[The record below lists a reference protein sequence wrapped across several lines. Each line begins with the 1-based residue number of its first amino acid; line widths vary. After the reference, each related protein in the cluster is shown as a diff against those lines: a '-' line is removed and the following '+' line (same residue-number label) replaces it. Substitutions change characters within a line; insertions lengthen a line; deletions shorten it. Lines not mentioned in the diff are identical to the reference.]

1 MIIIMIYRV
10 LPPNIKFNSPGFNPY
25 SQEVQD
31 LLKTTNLR
39 VTFTKLHTL
48 GDEKLQESNAI
59 NIREKYYYSI
69 YDMVVRGSCSCYGH
83 AARCIPEKE
92 EHKDIPGMVHG
103 KCECDHNTKGNNCEH
118 CMDFYQDV
126 PWNPATGK
134 LNPPKP
140 KKKDPRTE
148 VLERLKVMS
157 GVQVSCLTKPFN
169 AGLVLHFATWQH
181 QK

>member
-1 MIIIMIYRV
+1 M

-48 GDEKLQESNAI
+48 GDENLQKTNAI

-103 KCECDHNTKGNNCEH
+103 KCECDHNTKGNKTSAK
-118 CMDFYQDV
+118 V
-126 PWNPATGK
+126 K
-134 LNPPKP
+134 
-140 KKKDPRTE
+140 
-148 VLERLKVMS
+148 VL
-157 GVQVSCLTKPFN
+157 
-169 AGLVLHFATWQH
+169 
-181 QK
+181 

>member
-1 MIIIMIYRV
+1 M

-83 AARCIPEKE
+83 AARLVYVQRTIFNCPSLSNLYIYLGVYQRRRNSKTSLAWFM
-92 EHKDIPGMVHG
+92 EHANVITIQS
-103 KCECDHNTKGNNCEH
+103 EQTKIFSFKRN
-118 CMDFYQDV
+118 
-126 PWNPATGK
+126 
-134 LNPPKP
+134 
-140 KKKDPRTE
+140 
-148 VLERLKVMS
+148 
-157 GVQVSCLTKPFN
+157 
-169 AGLVLHFATWQH
+169 
-181 QK
+181 

>member
-1 MIIIMIYRV
+1 M

-83 AARCIPEKE
+83 AARS
-92 EHKDIPGMVHG
+92 
-103 KCECDHNTKGNNCEH
+103 
-118 CMDFYQDV
+118 V
-126 PWNPATGK
+126 PH
-134 LNPPKP
+134 LI
-140 KKKDPRTE
+140 
-148 VLERLKVMS
+148 
-157 GVQVSCLTKPFN
+157 
-169 AGLVLHFATWQH
+169 
-181 QK
+181 

>member
-1 MIIIMIYRV
+1 MYLQHIYTISTLLTIPYDIYRV

-48 GDEKLQESNAI
+48 GDENLQKTNAI

-103 KCECDHNTKGNNCEH
+103 KCECDHNTKGNR
-118 CMDFYQDV
+118 
-126 PWNPATGK
+126 A
-134 LNPPKP
+134 
-140 KKKDPRTE
+140 
-148 VLERLKVMS
+148 
-157 GVQVSCLTKPFN
+157 
-169 AGLVLHFATWQH
+169 
-181 QK
+181 

>member
-1 MIIIMIYRV
+1 M

-83 AARCIPEKE
+83 AARSVRRRILKRR
-92 EHKDIPGMVHG
+92 I
-103 KCECDHNTKGNNCEH
+103 NLYL
-118 CMDFYQDV
+118 FYMLH
-126 PWNPATGK
+126 
-134 LNPPKP
+134 LNIQMEFKS
-140 KKKDPRTE
+140 
-148 VLERLKVMS
+148 VSLEY
-157 GVQVSCLTKPFN
+157 
-169 AGLVLHFATWQH
+169 
-181 QK
+181 

>member
-1 MIIIMIYRV
+1 MTVPRTFQEFILVGTHITFLHIFSWKPFIGVPRSLNEVVCQSRYSSLAPSTKGEVIYRV

-59 NIREKYYYSI
+59 NIREKYYYSV

-83 AARCIPEKE
+83 AARF
-92 EHKDIPGMVHG
+92 V
-103 KCECDHNTKGNNCEH
+103 
-118 CMDFYQDV
+118 
-126 PWNPATGK
+126 
-134 LNPPKP
+134 
-140 KKKDPRTE
+140 
-148 VLERLKVMS
+148 S
-157 GVQVSCLTKPFN
+157 VQRITLYCPCLYNIYMYIQVYP
-169 AGLVLHFATWQH
+169 
-181 QK
+181 